1 MTCRNCRGTMEDRI
15 TDLPF
20 KVGETSIV
28 IIKDLPV
35 IQCAHCNEYALAD
48 TVMAHVEKILD
59 TIDKTTEL
67 EVVRYA
73 A

>member
-1 MTCRNCRGTMEDRI
+1 MSCRNCGGTMEYRI
-15 TDLPF
+15 TNLPF

-48 TVMAHVEKILD
+48 TVMAHVEEILA
-59 TIDKTTEL
+59 TVDKTTEL